1 MGQQRRNEQIFKMCD
16 RSGSCGAF
24 LLHCTG
30 MVEERKEMKRL
41 MKETVEG

>member
-16 RSGSCGAF
+16 RSGEF

-30 MVEERKEMKRL
+30 LVEERKEMERL